1 MLTYKTNAQSVILS
15 LSERIKGINTLM
27 DKIVREVALTTL
39 SQNLNRVHNQGK
51 TAEGTMIGDAQYST
65 KATYISLSQSP
76 KKFTPKGKN
85 GKSKFKNGKQHK
97 SGYFSDGYKGFRNAI
112 GRNTSVV
119 NLQLSGLLKTKLQVQ
134 GAGKNYK
141 VGFESGYGSDVAEGL
156 EDKYSQHIWGVTQS
170 EANELTVIVQ
180 NRINNHLNK

>member
-1 MLTYKTNAQSVILS
+1 MLTYKSNAQSVILG
-15 LSERIKGINTLM
+15 LSNKIKWVDVLL

-51 TAEGTMIGDAQYST
+51 TSEDTMIGDAQYST
-65 KATYISLSQSP
+65 KSTYISLSQSP

-85 GKSKFKNGKQHK
+85 GQSKFKNGKQYK
-97 SGYFSDGYKGFRNAI
+97 SGYFPDGYKGFRNTI
-112 GRNTSVV
+112 GRTTSIV

-156 EDKYSQHIWGVTQS
+156 EDKYSQQIWGVTPL
-170 EANELTVIVQ
+170 EEKELVLIVE
-180 NRINNHLNK
+180 NRINTHLNK